1 MFMVNYG
8 IGLMKMIKSQ
18 VSTVVNQVR
27 AQNPGTVLI
36 DNGDNI
42 QGTILTDD
50 LYNKAPLVNEKTH
63 PMITAMNVM
72 KYDAM
77 VLGNHEFNFG
87 LPLIQK
93 FNKKPLFQSC
103 LRIPTIRKMVV
114 VLLKGLPRRN
124 LILIKMGARFKSW
137 DYRLNNSAHSF
148 VGWPS
153 CYFA

>member
-1 MFMVNYG
+1 M
-8 IGLMKMIKSQ
+8 SQ

-27 AQNPGTVLI
+27 AQNPAGTVLI

-87 LPLIQK
+87 LPLIKIQQEAT
-93 FNKKPLFQSC
+93 FQSC
-103 LRIPTIRKMVV
+103 LRIPTIRKMVF

-124 LILIKMGARFKSW
+124 LILIKMGSQI
-137 DYRLNNSAHSF
+137 
-148 VGWPS
+148 
-153 CYFA
+153 